1 MKYIYLLLLLP
12 LNFQAMNFN
21 SQQEN
26 RYQYHNTSLIPL
38 ALTPEEKNMCIGI
51 TGGITSFAAGEA
63 VGIPLYLKGISTAGI
78 ALGIIPASFMVVG
91 GGLTYCLYKRMRTNR
106 PTIFVDVESN
116 NFHIQKPRTQCMH
129 SE

>member
-51 TGGITSFAAGEA
+51 TGGITSFA
-63 VGIPLYLKGISTAGI
+63 GI